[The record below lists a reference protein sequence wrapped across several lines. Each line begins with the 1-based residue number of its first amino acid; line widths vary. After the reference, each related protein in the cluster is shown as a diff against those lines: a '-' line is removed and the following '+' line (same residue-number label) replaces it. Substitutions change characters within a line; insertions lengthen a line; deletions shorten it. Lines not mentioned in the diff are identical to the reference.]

1 MWRHLPNAITL
12 LRALLAAPIA
22 LAIIDDAHGRAL
34 VLAMIAGSSD
44 ALDGFLAKRFGWRSA
59 LGAWLDPAAD
69 KLLLITCFTTLV
81 WVDAMPGWLLGLAIA
96 RDLVLV
102 GGSVAYQSLVG
113 ALTPRP
119 SMLGRLTTMLQ
130 IAAVLTVLIARCGAA
145 VPPLLLDGLFVIT
158 ALATV
163 ASGIDYVRVWAERAR
178 RKRSASR

>member
-81 WVDAMPGWLLGLAIA
+81 WVDAMPGWLIWYW
-96 RDLVLV
+96 
-102 GGSVAYQSLVG
+102 S
-113 ALTPRP
+113 
-119 SMLGRLTTMLQ
+119 
-130 IAAVLTVLIARCGAA
+130 AA
-145 VPPLLLDGLFVIT
+145 
-158 ALATV
+158 
-163 ASGIDYVRVWAERAR
+163 ASPTKAW
-178 RKRSASR
+178 SAH